1 MHTSR
6 LQAKILNASRSG
18 STLARVRPLPNCPTP
33 VNSKDLLRAVRTRQW
48 AKNALLFG
56 GFIFAG
62 KLRDTMP
69 HVLANGLRVL
79 MAFACFCAL
88 SGAAYLIND
97 WLDIERDRAHPIKKH
112 RPLASGRM
120 KKHTALTL
128 IAMLLAS
135 ALVLALAVG
144 FSGDNTWG
152 FGGSALC
159 YFALTLAYS
168 LRLKHEVIID
178 VLSVAAGFL
187 VRVVAGCLAVPV
199 VISPWIL
206 FCTFNLALFVALNKR
221 RAELLEVGESGTTR
235 KVLQGYSVPMLD
247 TFIAVAAGLTIISYS
262 LYTFN
267 APHAAALGK
276 LSGVSNGAQPGQF
289 PLLMLSVPFVVYGVF
304 RFLLLAHSSPVGGEP
319 EQMLRDK
326 PMLVNALLWT
336 LLVSLLTLL
345 SSF

>member
-1 MHTSR
+1 M
-6 LQAKILNASRSG
+6 
-18 STLARVRPLPNCPTP
+18 
-33 VNSKDLLRAVRTRQW
+33 RTRQW

-62 KLRDTMP
+62 KLRDSFP
-69 HVLANGLRVL
+69 QVLSNGLRVL

-97 WLDIERDRAHPIKKH
+97 WLDIDRDRAHPIKKH

-128 IAMLLAS
+128 LIILLVS
-135 ALVLALAVG
+135 ALVLVLAVG
-144 FSGDNTWG
+144 FSGIRTGIRTWG
-152 FGGSALC
+152 FGASAIG
-159 YFALTLAYS
+159 YFSLTLAYS

-187 VRVVAGCLAVPV
+187 VRVIAGCLAVPV

-267 APHAAALGK
+267 APHTSALGA
-276 LSGVSNGAQPGQF
+276 LSSTPNGAPPGQF
-289 PLLMLSVPFVVYGVF
+289 PLLMLSIPFVVYGVF

-326 PMLVNALLWT
+326 PMIVNALLWT
-336 LLVSLLTLL
+336 LLVSFLTILA
-345 SSF
+345 SF

>member
-1 MHTSR
+1 MTF
-6 LQAKILNASRSG
+6 
-18 STLARVRPLPNCPTP
+18 
-33 VNSKDLLRAVRTRQW
+33 KDFLRAVRTRQW

-62 KLRDTMP
+62 RLRASAAHPYPLED
-69 HVLANGLRVL
+69 GLRVL

-97 WLDIERDRAHPIKKH
+97 WQDLERDRAHPIKQH
-112 RPLASGRM
+112 RPLASGRISLRVAFVM
-120 KKHTALTL
+120 LAVLLT
-128 IAMLLAS
+128 S
-135 ALVLALAVG
+135 ALVLGLAVVMNG
-144 FSGDNTWG
+144 KGTWG
-152 FGGSALC
+152 FGISALF

-168 LRLKHEVIID
+168 FRLKHEVIID

-199 VISPWIL
+199 DISPWIL

-221 RAELLEVGESGTTR
+221 RAELLEVGEGGTTR

-247 TFIAVAAGLTIISYS
+247 TFIAVAAALTIISYS

-267 APHAAALGK
+267 APHIQALG
-276 LSGVSNGAQPGQF
+276 PRFGQSPF

-319 EQMLRDK
+319 EQMLRDR
-326 PMLVNALLWT
+326 PMIINAVLWT
-336 LLVSLLTLL
+336 LLVSLLTVL
-345 SSF
+345 SSI

>member
-1 MHTSR
+1 MT
-6 LQAKILNASRSG
+6 
-18 STLARVRPLPNCPTP
+18 
-33 VNSKDLLRAVRTRQW
+33 SKDLLRAVRTRQW

-62 KLRDTMP
+62 KLREVFSGNHPAIRGET
-69 HVLANGLRVL
+69 LRVL

-120 KKHTALTL
+120 NKSTALGL
-128 IAMLLAS
+128 VVALLLS
-135 ALVLALAVG
+135 AFVLALAVG
-144 FSGDNTWG
+144 VSSHAWG
-152 FGGSALC
+152 FAGAALY
-159 YFALTLAYS
+159 YFVHTLAYS
-168 LRLKHEVIID
+168 LKLKHEVIID

-187 VRVVAGCLAVPV
+187 VRVVAGCLAIPV

-221 RAELLEVGESGTTR
+221 RAELLELGEGATTR

-247 TFIAVAAGLTIISYS
+247 TFIAVSAGLTIIAYS

-267 APHAAALGK
+267 APHLRALGPQ
-276 LSGVSNGAQPGQF
+276 LGAKADGF
-289 PLLMLSVPFVVYGVF
+289 PPFMLSIPFVVYGVF

-326 PMLVNALLWT
+326 PMLINAFLWGV
-336 LLVSLLTLL
+336 LVSLLTLL
-345 SSF
+345 PSL

>member
-1 MHTSR
+1 MN
-6 LQAKILNASRSG
+6 L
-18 STLARVRPLPNCPTP
+18 
-33 VNSKDLLRAVRTRQW
+33 KDFLRAVRTRQW

-62 KLRDTMP
+62 RLREPSGILLSD
-69 HVLANGLRVL
+69 GLRVL

-97 WLDIERDRAHPIKKH
+97 WQDLERDRAHPIKQH
-112 RPLASGRM
+112 RPLAAGRISLRVAFIM
-120 KKHTALTL
+120 LAG
-128 IAMLLAS
+128 LLAS
-135 ALVLALAVG
+135 ALVLVLAVG
-144 FSGDNTWG
+144 LSAPGKPGTIGTWG
-152 FGGSALC
+152 FGISALC

-168 LRLKHEVIID
+168 LKLKHEVIID
-178 VLSVAAGFL
+178 VLCVAAGFL

-199 VISPWIL
+199 DISPWIL

-221 RAELLEVGESGTTR
+221 RAELLEVGEGGTTR

-267 APHAAALGK
+267 APHTKALG
-276 LSGVSNGAQPGQF
+276 SHFGNTSF

-319 EQMLRDK
+319 EQMLRDR
-326 PMLVNALLWT
+326 PMIINAVLWT
-336 LLVSLLTLL
+336 VLVSLLTVL
-345 SSF
+345 SSI